1 MKLTVLGSSSSG
13 NGYIIQ
19 SDGEALVI
27 EAGVSLNKLKQ
38 ALGFNV
44 SKVAGVLIS
53 HLHGDHSKFAKDYSR
68 CFPIYTIESVIAERQ
83 IQATEIF
90 PEKGFKVGNFKVFPF
105 AGSHDTP
112 VVGFVVS
119 HPKVGNLLFVTD
131 SFMCEYSFEGLNH
144 ILIEANYIDEIL
156 NYNVENGLHHCV
168 RDRVLTSHMEIQTTK
183 QVLLNQNLD
192 KVQNIVLIHLSGNNS
207 DPKRMKEIISG
218 ATGKPVYIAKSGLEL
233 ELSYL

>member
-1 MKLTVLGSSSSG
+1 
-13 NGYIIQ
+13 
-19 SDGEALVI
+19 
-27 EAGVSLNKLKQ
+27 
-38 ALGFNV
+38 
-44 SKVAGVLIS
+44 
-53 HLHGDHSKFAKDYSR
+53 
-68 CFPIYTIESVIAERQ
+68 
-83 IQATEIF
+83 
-90 PEKGFKVGNFKVFPF
+90 
-105 AGSHDTP
+105 
-112 VVGFVVS
+112 
-119 HPKVGNLLFVTD
+119 
-131 SFMCEYSFEGLNH
+131 MCEYSFEGLNH